1 MTVSVKVRV
10 VVVVAAVLIAAQWL
24 RAHLGLHPSVDA
36 VRAWADGLGWRA
48 PAAFLG
54 LVVVRQFVLLPA
66 VLLLTAGGIIFGGVL
81 GTMLGGT
88 GIIVSGIVNFA
99 FARRVGDVMIPGE
112 WRARLHR
119 LSARGPTAVAAFIG
133 LATLHPVG
141 PLHAA
146 HWAAGCST
154 IAASTFV
161 LLIVPASYARA
172 AALATFGSKLG
183 DWGSPSSVLLTVGL
197 LAAIVIPLAVP
208 SVRRRLFPAPTAPTD

>member
-1 MTVSVKVRV
+1 VTVASKVRV
-10 VVVVAAVLIAAQWL
+10 VVLVATVLIAAQWL
-24 RAHLGLHPSVDA
+24 RMWLGIHPSVDA
-36 VRAWADGLGWRA
+36 VRAWADGLGWCA

-54 LVVVRQFVLLPA
+54 LVVLRQFVLLPA
-66 VLLLTAGGIIFGGVL
+66 VLLLTAGGMIFGGVL

-88 GIIVSGIVNFA
+88 GIILSGIFNFVL
-99 FARRVGDVMIPGE
+99 ARRVGDVIIPGE

-141 PLHAA
+141 PLQAA

-172 AALATFGSKLG
+172 AALASFGSTLG
-183 DWGSPSSVLLTVGL
+183 AWSFGSLVLTVGL
-197 LAAIVIPLAVP
+197 LAAVVLPLAVP